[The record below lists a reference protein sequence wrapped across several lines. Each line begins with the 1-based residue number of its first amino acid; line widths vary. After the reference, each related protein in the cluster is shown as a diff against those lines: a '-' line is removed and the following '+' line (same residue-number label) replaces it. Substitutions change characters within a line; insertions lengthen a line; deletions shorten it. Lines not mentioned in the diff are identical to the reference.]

1 MEKRISTRE
10 LAAIK
15 RVAMNVAPLQVKKN
29 KATVQV
35 NKWLQELRDLD
46 KTIATY
52 ESGIIAQTGLRTEQ
66 VVTKV
71 TESTGK
77 VDKNGKEIKQTKYI
91 INANVRFDQE
101 KNEYVVTLPD
111 DDREELKNEDGTPYD
126 REFTHEPAQAV
137 AEQADD
143 VTVDSDM
150 EDTTIAENDSDL
162 PFSKAETES
171 SEMFQF

>member
-15 RVAMNVAPLQVKKN
+15 RVAMNVAPLQAKKN
-29 KATVQV
+29 KAVMQV
-35 NKWLQELRDLD
+35 NKWLQETKDLD

-91 INANVRFDQE
+91 INDNVRFDQE

-111 DDREELKNEDGTPYD
+111 DNREELKNEDGTHCEC
-126 REFTHEPAQAV
+126 EFSQEPAQVV
-137 AEQADD
+137 AEQVDNVVIDD
-143 VTVDSDM
+143 NKEAAPV
-150 EDTTIAENDSDL
+150 ANDDNDL
-162 PFSKAETES
+162 PFSEVEAEP